1 MSNAKLDHTSP
12 TEITITVTLQPE
24 HYLKPAKAELKKLAS
39 TAQIKGFRPGKVPA
53 SYMRKLYGDRV
64 VIEAVSKAVD
74 QEINDLIKE
83 KELDIF
89 GQLRPLNEP
98 DFEGLT
104 LDSDRTLVFSYE
116 GGLMPTAETVD
127 VKGLKKINRYEVKL
141 SDAEATEKVD
151 EARKRFVDYAE
162 REDVETEEDFAT
174 LVVSDEELDAKILAD
189 VPEGEEAP
197 KETRQRYFL
206 RANDLNTKTAQKK
219 LLKKKKGAQLT
230 LSLKELNDDMKERFD
245 KVIEADGETNFTII
259 KVDRESMPEFGE
271 DIFKKIF
278 GEDTTVSSEQEAKDE
293 FSRRFAENSQS
304 NLDDFALEQ
313 LIDKLVETN
322 EIDTPLEAIKHRLEQ
337 AREEEAEAAEKEER
351 EPAYTHDLTEA
362 DRFGLSRRLK
372 WMALRQNLIK
382 AYEVELDRED
392 IDAGIE
398 ANYIKQLSGM
408 GIDPEQYRAQFYDMF
423 KKNLLDNRE
432 QVMEMTDSLINA
444 KLLKKLEAEG
454 VLGKRKE
461 VSEKEFSDIIE
472 AYNKD
477 ATAKLDKLRES
488 KL

>member
-1 MSNAKLDHTSP
+1 MSNAKLDRPSP
-12 TEITITVTLQPE
+12 TEINITVTLLPE

-53 SYMRKLYGDRV
+53 SYMRKLYGERT
-64 VIEAVSKAVD
+64 VIESVSKAVD
-74 QEINDLIKE
+74 QAINDLIKE
-83 KELDIF
+83 EKLDIF
-89 GQLRPLNEP
+89 GQLRPVDEP

-104 LDSDRTLVFSYE
+104 LDSDKTLVFKYT
-116 GGLMPTAETVD
+116 GGIMPSTESVD
-127 VKGLKKINRYEVKL
+127 VKGLKKISRYEVKL
-141 SDAEATEKVD
+141 SDSEATEKLD

-162 REDVETEEDFAT
+162 RDDVETDEDFAT
-174 LVVSDEELDAKILAD
+174 LVITDEELDAKMLAE
-189 VPEGEEAP
+189 VAEGEEAP
-197 KETRQRYFL
+197 KEERQRYFL
-206 RANDLNTKTAQKK
+206 RANDLRTKTAQKK
-219 LLKKKKGAQLT
+219 LLKKKKGAHLT
-230 LSLKELNDDMKERFD
+230 LTLKDLNEDIKERFD
-245 KVIEADGETNFTII
+245 KVIEEDGDATFTII
-259 KVDRESMPEFGE
+259 KIDRESMPELGE

-278 GEDTTVSSEQEAKDE
+278 GEETTVSSEQEAKDE

-313 LIDKLVETN
+313 LIDKLADTN
-322 EIDTPLEAIKHRLEQ
+322 EVEAPMEAIKHRLVQ
-337 AREEEAEAAEKEER
+337 AREEEAEKAKTEER
-351 EPAYTHDLTEA
+351 EPEYTHDLTEA
-362 DRFGLSRRLK
+362 DRFGLARRLK
-372 WMALRQNLIK
+372 WMAFRQNLIK
-382 AYEVELDRED
+382 VHEVELDRED
-392 IDAGIE
+392 VDAGIE

-408 GIDPEQYRAQFYDMF
+408 GIDPEQYRSQFFEMF

-454 VLGKRKE
+454 VLGKRNA

-477 ATAKLDKLRES
+477 ATAKLDKLREV